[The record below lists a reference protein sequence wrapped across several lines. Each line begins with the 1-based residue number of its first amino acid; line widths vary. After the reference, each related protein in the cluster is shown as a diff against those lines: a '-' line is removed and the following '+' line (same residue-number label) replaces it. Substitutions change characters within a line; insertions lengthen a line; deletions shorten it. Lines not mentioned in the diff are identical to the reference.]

1 MRTNIVLDEAL
12 LQEAFRYANVRTKK
26 EIVHLALKEF
36 VENARKLSLLDLKG
50 KISFDDK
57 YDYKAMRNNYVSD

>member
-50 KISFDDK
+50 EISFDDK
-57 YDYKAMRNNYVSD
+57 YDYKAMRSNHVSD

>member
-12 LQEAFRYANVRTKK
+12 LQEAFRYANVRTKR

-57 YDYKAMRNNYVSD
+57 YDYKAMRSSYVSN